1 LIDYSVVSEFTIKI
15 VFFYT
20 DWFSKCPCTA

>member
-15 VFFYT
+15 VFYT